1 MAENEQILAGPKRNI
16 NAVEIGPLLAGDSA
30 YPLTSRLM
38 KPYSDRGRLTPEQ
51 RKFNTKFSAP
61 RSVVERG
68 FGMLK
73 SRWRIVMKKIEQKT
87 ATITKT
93 VVVAC
98 VLHNICIER
107 GDLYDDSDSDDSDSD
122 DEDENRLVFETGN
135 DVRDALK
142 DFVQD
147 NL

>member
-1 MAENEQILAGPKRNI
+1 M
-16 NAVEIGPLLAGDSA
+16 
-30 YPLTSRLM
+30 
-38 KPYSDRGRLTPEQ
+38 
-51 RKFNTKFSAP
+51 
-61 RSVVERG
+61 
-68 FGMLK
+68 
-73 SRWRIVMKKIEQKT
+73 VMKKIEQKT
-87 ATITKT
+87 ATITKA

-122 DEDENRLVFETGN
+122 DEDEDRLVFETGN